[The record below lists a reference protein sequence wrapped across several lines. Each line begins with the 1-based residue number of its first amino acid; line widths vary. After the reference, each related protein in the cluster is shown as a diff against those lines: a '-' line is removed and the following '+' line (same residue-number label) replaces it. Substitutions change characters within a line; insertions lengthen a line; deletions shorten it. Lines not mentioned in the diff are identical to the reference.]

1 MFMYFH
7 RENFHICVYFY
18 EYMHI
23 YICTYVHR
31 YVLDDSEID
40 QTTVSESFFNGVMG
54 NTSLIHRKKRAEFNS
69 SATFIT

>member
-1 MFMYFH
+1 MNFQ
-7 RENFHICVYFY
+7 RENTHICVYFY
-18 EYMHI
+18 EYIHI

-40 QTTVSESFFNGVMG
+40 QTTVSESIFNGVMG
-54 NTSLIHRKKRAEFNS
+54 NTILIHQKKRSEFNL